1 MTQMTPA
8 TGALTFEAVLRNVG
22 CGCGNF
28 PVRRG

>member
-1 MTQMTPA
+1 MTPA
-8 TGALTFEAVLRNVG
+8 TGALTFEALLRNVG

>member
-1 MTQMTPA
+1 MTPA

-28 PVRRG
+28 AIRRG

>member
-1 MTQMTPA
+1 MTPA